1 MNWWELG
8 AQILG
13 AVSGIGAAVAAF
25 QSWKT
30 AKELNRIEVERDA
43 KQARAAERYQA
54 ERLAAFGVECVESDS
69 SKKYGLLI
77 VNGSDVPVYDV
88 RIETKLAS
96 GGKKNPEL
104 NLVIIPPGQFI
115 IFMEGSGWGVLRD
128 KNTVCMDISV
138 IAKGRGGKMVTCVA
152 FSDASSR
159 RWMRKEGRTLVEGW
173 GVQS

>member
-1 MNWWELG
+1 MDWWEPV

-13 AVSGIGAAVAAF
+13 ALSGIGAAIAAIL
-25 QSWKT
+25 SWST
-30 AKELNRIEVERDA
+30 AKELNRIEAERDA
-43 KQARAAERYQA
+43 KQARAVERYQA
-54 ERLAAFGVECVESDS
+54 ERLAVVGVECVEGDS

-96 GGKKNPEL
+96 GGKENPKL

-115 IFMEGSGWGVLRD
+115 IFMEGSAWGVLRD
-128 KNTVCMDISV
+128 KGTVRMDISV
-138 IAKGRGGKMVTCVA
+138 IAKGKGGKMVTCVA

-159 RWMRKEGRTLVEGW
+159 RWTRKEGRTLVEG
-173 GVQS
+173 

>member
-25 QSWKT
+25 QSRNT
-30 AKELNRIEVERDA
+30 AKELNRIEAERDA
-43 KQARAAERYQA
+43 KQARAVERRQA
-54 ERLAAFGVECVESDS
+54 ERLAVVGVECVESDS

-88 RIETKLAS
+88 CIESKKAS
-96 GGKKNPEL
+96 GGKKNPAL

-115 IFMEGSGWGVLRD
+115 ILMDGDNRWGVLLVKD
-128 KNTVCMDISV
+128 SVPMEISV
-138 IAKGRGGKMVTCVA
+138 IAKGKGGKMVTSVA

-159 RWMRKEGRTLVEGW
+159 RWTRREGRILVEG
-173 GVQS
+173 

>member
-1 MNWWELG
+1 MDWWELVL
-8 AQILG
+8 QILG
-13 AVSGIGAAVAAF
+13 ACSGICAAIAAVK
-25 QSWKT
+25 SWST
-30 AKELNRIEVERDA
+30 AKELNRIEAERDA

-54 ERLAAFGVECVESDS
+54 ERLAVVGVECVEGDN

-88 RIETKLAS
+88 RIETTLAS

-115 IFMEGSGWGVLRD
+115 IFMEGSAWGVLRD
-128 KNTVCMDISV
+128 KGTVRMDISV
-138 IAKGRGGKMVTCVA
+138 IAKGQGGKMVTCVA

-159 RWMRKEGRTLVEGW
+159 RWTRREGRILVEG
-173 GVQS
+173 